1 MAWFKIDDGFHCHP
15 KVLAAGTPA
24 AGLYVRCG
32 SWAAQQVTDGV
43 IPKHVAR
50 MYGTP
55 RMIKALVDA
64 GLWHQRGH
72 GCGSCPETDANSYV
86 IHQYLEK
93 NPSRAETDAARKAKS
108 ARQQKWREGKRAE
121 RDADVDASTSDAP
134 QGNEDAKSHEVE
146 ANSEGNS
153 HRVEDEF
160 ASSWPSHPAH
170 GSDLPDES
178 AHFRDALPLDVDA
191 DVDASTGRHG
201 DAAPDPTRPVPT
213 TPPPSTKEEG
223 QLASSNGALPRIG
236 DRPRIPDTCRPLVD
250 ALTAAQLVVGWDLQ
264 PGEWFLIEALIKRVG
279 IPALVTSARG
289 SWQGARKQPRSGN
302 YFLPAWRALPDAP
315 AAQQHTNYLPA
326 AVGADIVPFQPPTP
340 NQPRSGADARFTEHL
355 DVIAQLK
362 SLEEQ

>member
-24 AGLYVRCG
+24 VGLYVRCG

-55 RMIKALVDA
+55 RMIKSLVDA

-72 GCGSCPETDANSYV
+72 TCGACPEIDANSYV

-93 NPSRAETDAARKAKS
+93 NPSRSETDAARKAKS
-108 ARQQKWREGKRAE
+108 ARQQRWREGKRGE
-121 RDADVDASTSDAP
+121 RDAHVDASTSGTP
-134 QGNEDAKSHEVE
+134 EGNPEVKSREVE

-153 HRVEDEF
+153 HRVGVELP
-160 ASSWPSHPAH
+160 SSSHPDPEH
-170 GSDLPDES
+170 GDDLWAGTPHVNGS
-178 AHFRDALPLDVDA
+178 TRPNVDA
-191 DVDASTGRHG
+191 DVDASTGRHR

-223 QLASSNGALPRIG
+223 QLAGSDGTLPRIG
-236 DRPRIPDTCRPLVD
+236 DRPRIPDSCRPLVD
-250 ALTAAQLVVGWDLQ
+250 ALTTAQLVVGWDLQ
-264 PGEWFLIEALIKRVG
+264 STEWFLIEALIKRVG

-302 YFLPAWRALPDAP
+302 YFLPAWRTLPDAP
-315 AAQQHTNYLPA
+315 AAPQRSGYLPV
-326 AVGADIVPFQPPTP
+326 AVGADIVPFQ
-340 NQPRSGADARFTEHL
+340 QPRQVSTTDQRVADAFDLAAR
-355 DVIAQLK
+355 
-362 SLEEQ
+362 LEAEERNSP

>member
-15 KVLAAGTPA
+15 KVFAAGTPA
-24 AGLYVRCG
+24 VGLYVRCG

-72 GCGSCPETDANSYV
+72 ACGSCPEADANSYV

-108 ARQQKWREGKRAE
+108 ARQQRWREGKRGE
-121 RDADVDASTSDAP
+121 RDADVDASTADAP
-134 QGNEDAKSHEVE
+134 ESNPEVKSREVE
-146 ANSEGNS
+146 ADSEGNS
-153 HRVEDEF
+153 HRVEVEF
-160 ASSWPSHPAH
+160 ASSSHPDHTH
-170 GSDLPDES
+170 GDDLETGKPHVKDGTRS
-178 AHFRDALPLDVDA
+178 NVDA
-191 DVDASTGRHG
+191 DVDASPGRHG

-223 QLASSNGALPRIG
+223 QLASSDATLPRIG
-236 DRPRIPDTCRPLVD
+236 DRPRIPDACRPLVD
-250 ALTAAQLVVGWDLQ
+250 ALTTAHFVVGWDLQ
-264 PGEWFLIEALIKRVG
+264 PGEWFLIEALIKRCG

-315 AAQQHTNYLPA
+315 AAQPQPGHLPV
-326 AVGADIVPFQPPTP
+326 AVGADIVPFQPPRQIPTTD
-340 NQPRSGADARFTEHL
+340 QRVSDAFNLAAR
-355 DVIAQLK
+355 
-362 SLEEQ
+362 LEAEERNSP